1 MNRRYGLRAFIALL
15 LSAGPSFQPQ
25 AHSKQ
30 EDVSATI
37 LSLDGRFWKAYN
49 ECDTESFRQFF
60 TDDVEFYHDKGGPTV
75 GVEALIASLKKNLC
89 GAEAFRL
96 RREAVDGTVQ
106 VFPLHDQNVV
116 YGAVLSGEHLF
127 YVREQGKAERLDG
140 RARFMDLWL
149 LRDGR
154 FRMARVLSYDHGPA
168 AQVVMRKAVALSES
182 ALDRVVGTYRAPQSG
197 EVRVRRDQ
205 GALVLTF
212 GNGDA
217 ALTLHPEAEQLFFVE
232 GRDLTFEFVKNAG
245 PGWTMKVSEGGTVV
259 EEAVS
264 GK

>member
-1 MNRRYGLRAFIALL
+1 MNRRYCVSASIALL

-25 AHSKQ
+25 AHAKEQ
-30 EDVSATI
+30 DVSATI
-37 LSLDGRFWKAYN
+37 LSLDGRFWTAYN
-49 ECDTESFRQFF
+49 TCDTGAFRQFF
-60 TDDVEFYHDKGGPTV
+60 TDDVEFYHDKGGLTV
-75 GVEALIASLKKNLC
+75 GVEALIDSLQKNLC
-89 GAEAFRL
+89 GEGPRL
-96 RREAVDGTVQ
+96 RREAVEGTVQ
-106 VFPLHDQNVV
+106 VFPLHDRNVV

-127 YVREQGKAERLDG
+127 HVREQGKSERPDG

-154 FRMARVLSYDHGPA
+154 FRMARVLSYDHGSA
-168 AQVVMRKAVALSES
+168 TKVDKRRAVAVSET
-182 ALDRVVGTYRAPQSG
+182 ALDRLVGNYRAPQSG

-205 GALVLTF
+205 GTLVLTF

-232 GRDLTFEFVKNAG
+232 GRDLTFEFVENPG
-245 PGWTMKVSEGGTVV
+245 SGWTMKVREGGTVV

-264 GK
+264 GP